1 MCISEQGP
9 YTGLPSPAPLR
20 TLFIARKFS
29 SKACLYCVSLTSV
42 QPTINN
48 WYMTYWFMRKSS
60 CIHICILWR
69 TSLQFLSWEQIS
81 IDYFDEL
88 TNSSVMANSW
98 QLVLNIGVRA
108 SSATPPIG
116 PQDSFSAG
124 TQKTF
129 CAGLGRNWRRQTQAE
144 PGALGCAWGAVEYDF
159 GERHIRH
166 NSPSLSPSLTTVATR
181 PPLPQK
187 LYM

>member
-1 MCISEQGP
+1 
-9 YTGLPSPAPLR
+9 
-20 TLFIARKFS
+20 
-29 SKACLYCVSLTSV
+29 
-42 QPTINN
+42 
-48 WYMTYWFMRKSS
+48 
-60 CIHICILWR
+60 
-69 TSLQFLSWEQIS
+69 
-81 IDYFDEL
+81 
-88 TNSSVMANSW
+88 MANSW

-159 GERHIRH
+159 GANWNGPAESATTPVRRPHRLGSCGNECQGCH
-166 NSPSLSPSLTTVATR
+166 AAAPVSLH
-181 PPLPQK
+181 
-187 LYM
+187 